1 MLRDSCVYVKET
13 MAGET
18 STGETRFCFKQSST
32 YTAECQDTG
41 VTGEQGIEITGE
53 KRVKIKIRYF
63 NEDKYQGEK
72 VQFPAFL

>member
-13 MAGET
+13 MAGQT
-18 STGETRFCFKQSST
+18 STGETRFCFKRSST
-32 YTAECQDTG
+32 YTAECQDSG

-53 KRVKIKIRYF
+53 KRVEIKIR
-63 NEDKYQGEK
+63 NVNRDKYQGVK